1 MKKLSIPLGTLLLTA
16 LFIAQPKPAHAVAV
30 GAVVCT
36 VNVFPCPVANSVDA
50 GVRVA
55 GPAVLPFNSYA
66 ILGFTFTDAFMTF
79 TGTVLTVDRRVGNV
93 NAIYSWGT
101 GVATDNFGAG
111 AGGYLDI
118 GISQTYQTLAGLWGF
133 SEINIGSC
141 NAGGVLNSN
150 VNGAIGPGS
159 ASGSLVEGVVN
170 GAGLPILA
178 ASCGGVNPWV
188 LGAGP
193 FAGVNIT
200 NSTNLTSYGQ
210 FFFNAGANPGLNQAI
225 TLPWGDDFPD
235 PNSYGGGFPT
245 LNQLTSDSTM
255 TDVTP
260 EPATYA
266 LFGGALFLF
275 AMVRRRGK

>member
-1 MKKLSIPLGTLLLTA
+1 MKKLSIPLGSVLLATLFVA
-16 LFIAQPKPAHAVAV
+16 SPKPAHAIAV

-36 VNVFPCPVANSVDA
+36 VPVFPCPLANTVDA
-50 GVRVA
+50 GIRVA

-79 TGTVLTVDRRVGNV
+79 TGTVLTVDRRVGAS

-101 GVATDNFGAG
+101 GVATDNFGGG

-118 GISQTYQTLAGLWGF
+118 GITQSYQTLAGNWAFG
-133 SEINIGSC
+133 EINIGQC

-150 VNGAIGPGS
+150 IAGPIGPGS

-170 GAGLPILA
+170 GAGLPTLA
-178 ASCGGVNPWV
+178 ASCGGANPWT

-193 FAGVNIT
+193 FAPVAIAAV
-200 NSTNLTSYGQ
+200 TNLTSYGQ
-210 FFFNAGANPGLNQAI
+210 FFFNSGANPALNQAI

-235 PNSYGGGFPT
+235 PSLYGGGFPT
-245 LNQLTSDSTM
+245 LNQLTSDSTL
-255 TDVTP
+255 TEVTP

-266 LFGGALFLF
+266 LFGGALCVF
-275 AMVRRRGK
+275 AWVRRRRK